1 MTINLL
7 NSFDVW
13 SRHYSSIYDHGKE
26 VVRYIKNIEK
36 KISNKNN
43 KSRHL
48 EKKIFNEKYLSNSDF
63 KKIINLNKNFKL
75 SPKNQTIHFKK
86 LSEKFLDISIC
97 TRKKKNILDMCSK
110 FLKINLYLCTKK
122 KISGF
127 LIHHKLLKYS
137 KFVLNKNS
145 LISPKIKSTL
155 WNMINY
161 FNFFQFIK

>member
-1 MTINLL
+1 MIINLF
-7 NSFDVW
+7 NSFGFR

-26 VVRYIKNIEK
+26 LVRYIKNIEK

-43 KSRHL
+43 KSRQL
-48 EKKIFNEKYLSNSDF
+48 KKKIYEKYSCNSDF
-63 KKIINLNKNFKL
+63 KKIINLNKNFYIP
-75 SPKNQTIHFKK
+75 SIYQTIHFQK
-86 LSEKFLDISIC
+86 LLGKILDIFIY
-97 TRKKKNILDMCSK
+97 TRQKKNILDIYSK
-110 FLKINLYLCTKK
+110 FFKLNLYLCTKK

-145 LISPKIKSTL
+145 PISRNIKNTI

-161 FNFFQFIK
+161 FNFFQIY